1 MTAAR
6 VTALI
11 GAAAYAGLLATT
23 RPFTLEADVVT
34 ALALAVAVAAVVL
47 RLASART
54 VRTVPDGTG
63 GAGGT
68 GGTGGTG
75 GARRDQEPGFAGW
88 RPSAPWIVLAG
99 AVVAWELFCFF
110 GGARPAHP
118 TLSSIYDIAARSEAA
133 KAAVVLA
140 WVGLGWALVR
150 A

>member
-1 MTAAR
+1 LTAAR
-6 VTALI
+6 VAAVV

-34 ALALAVAVAAVVL
+34 AVALAVAAGAVAAT
-47 RLASART
+47 LATTRS
-54 VRTVPDGTG
+54 VGPDGRSGRLPGPAVTG
-63 GAGGT
+63 
-68 GGTGGTG
+68 
-75 GARRDQEPGFAGW
+75 RRPYAV
-88 RPSAPWIVLAG
+88 WIVLAG

-118 TLSSIYDIAARSEAA
+118 TLSSIYDIVARTEAV
-133 KAAVVLA
+133 KAVVVLA